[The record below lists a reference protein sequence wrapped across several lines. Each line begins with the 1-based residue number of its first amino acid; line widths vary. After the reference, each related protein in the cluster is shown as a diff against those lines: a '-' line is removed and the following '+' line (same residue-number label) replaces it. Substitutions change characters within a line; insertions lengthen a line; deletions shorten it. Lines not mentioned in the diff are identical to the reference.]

1 MITYEKIS
9 HSEKLKDYNVLTN
22 QDTLRNLNSSGVGIA
37 LIGTAVVIVGAAIF
51 VACPPAGVAGAT
63 GAAIGGSGT
72 LTLLPLAQ
80 QVAEDVIAA
89 IAA

>member
-1 MITYEKIS
+1 M
-9 HSEKLKDYNVLTN
+9 HGEKLKGYNILTN

-63 GAAIGGSGT
+63 GTTIGGSGT

>member
-1 MITYEKIS
+1 M
-9 HSEKLKDYNVLTN
+9 HGEKLKGYNVLTN
-22 QDTLRNLNSSGVGIA
+22 QDTLKNLNSSGVGIA

-63 GAAIGGSGT
+63 GTAIGGSGT